1 MSFNAMSWAAGL
13 KLKCY
18 EKLVLLML
26 ANRASPAN
34 NSCFP
39 SMSKL
44 AKDCGMSA
52 VQARRAVASLEK
64 KGLLQRVAQIR
75 SHGQTSNMFT
85 LFVGN
90 TPDLIDR
97 PPNLIDRHKLLPLNS
112 GLVTRFPAKRDNL
125 DSLDIYLVIGNSQ
138 ADAKAS

>member
-13 KLKCY
+13 KLKWH

-26 ANRASPAN
+26 ANRANPED

-44 AKDCGMSA
+44 SQDCGMSA
-52 VQARRAVASLEK
+52 VHTRRAVASLEK
-64 KGLLQRVAQIR
+64 KGLLKRVPQVR
-75 SHGQTSNMFT
+75 SYGQTANI
-85 LFVGN
+85 FVLEVGM

-97 PPNLIDRHKLLPLNS
+97 PPDLIDRHKLLPLNRTHMS
-112 GLVTRFPAKRDNL
+112 PDSQPRGKIIVIDSYIGKAKLKVNA
-125 DSLDIYLVIGNSQ
+125 N
-138 ADAKAS
+138 

>member
-18 EKLVLLML
+18 EKLVLLVL
-26 ANRASPAN
+26 ANRANPAN

-44 AKDCGMSA
+44 AQDCGMSA

-64 KGLLQRVAQIR
+64 KGLLQRTAQIK
-75 SHGQTSNMFT
+75 SYGQTANMFT
-85 LFVGN
+85 LFVGK
-90 TPDLIDR
+90 TPDLLDR
-97 PPNLIDRHKLLPLNS
+97 PPDLIDRHKLLPLNRS
-112 GLVTRFPAKRDNL
+112 PVSLESSPREGLIVRDSYISTAKSKMTMN
-125 DSLDIYLVIGNSQ
+125 
-138 ADAKAS
+138 

>member
-1 MSFNAMSWAAGL
+1 MSFKAMSWAAGL

-18 EKLVLLML
+18 EKLVLLIL
-26 ANRASPAN
+26 ANRANPAN

-44 AKDCGMSA
+44 AQDCGMSA

-64 KGLLQRVAQIR
+64 KGLLQRTAQIK
-75 SHGQTSNMFT
+75 SYGQTANMFT
-85 LFVGN
+85 LFVGK

-97 PPNLIDRHKLLPLNS
+97 PPDLIDRHKLLPLNRTHRS
-112 GLVTRFPAKRDNL
+112 PESPPRGKIILL
-125 DSLDIYLVIGNSQ
+125 DSYIGK
-138 ADAKAS
+138 AKTKAAMN